1 MSETI
6 TFSYTDG
13 SMTICLDEF
22 FPCSMERL
30 DKLLDAVAD
39 TLDLSAAEQTRAKMA
54 AHCQDRARDLEEKLP
69 GLQRMADGAMTSVRI
84 AEKQLR
90 ETQARIRE
98 LMLDLKKKKDL
109 VTRKKIR
116 DQADVMRQLRDS
128 QKRTL
133 KSAKEYAY
141 QTAKERAVAAN
152 NAERLRKCRERILTW
167 EKRKRTNW

>member
-30 DKLLDAVAD
+30 DRLLDAVAD
-39 TLDLSAAEQTRAKMA
+39 TWDQETAEQTRAKMA

-69 GLQRMADGAMTSVRI
+69 DLQRAADSAMASVRI
-84 AEKQLR
+84 AEKQLKD
-90 ETQARIRE
+90 TQARIRE
-98 LMLDLKKKKDL
+98 LMLDLKKKDL

-116 DQADVMRQLRDS
+116 DQASVMRQLRDS
-128 QKRTL
+128 QKRAL
-133 KSAKEYAY
+133 KSTKEYAY
-141 QTAKERAVAAN
+141 QTARERAVVAN

-167 EKRKRTNW
+167 EKRKRREL

>member
-1 MSETI
+1 MQETI

-22 FPCSMERL
+22 FPCAMERL

-39 TLDLSAAEQTRAKMA
+39 TWDLEAAQVTRAKMA

-98 LMLDLKKKKDL
+98 LMLDLKKKDL

-141 QTAKERAVAAN
+141 HTAKERAVAAN
-152 NAERLRKCRERILTW
+152 NAERLRKCREKILTW

>member
-13 SMTICLDEF
+13 SMTICMDEF

-30 DKLLDAVAD
+30 DRLLDAVAD
-39 TLDLSAAEQTRAKMA
+39 TWDPEAAQATRARMA

-69 GLQRMADGAMTSVRI
+69 GLQWVADGAVTTVRI

-98 LMLDLKKKKDL
+98 LMLDLKKKDL

-141 QTAKERAVAAN
+141 QTAKERAVTAN
-152 NAERLRKCRERILTW
+152 NAEQLRKCRERILTW
-167 EKRKRTNW
+167 EKRKRREI

>member
-1 MSETI
+1 MQETI

-39 TLDLSAAEQTRAKMA
+39 TWDMSAAQATRAKMA

-98 LMLDLKKKKDL
+98 LMLDLKKKDL

-141 QTAKERAVAAN
+141 QTAKERTVTAN
-152 NAERLRKCRERILTW
+152 TAERLRKCRERILTW

>member
-1 MSETI
+1 MSEYI

-30 DKLLDAVAD
+30 DRLLDVVAESGW
-39 TLDLSAAEQTRAKMA
+39 TEGEATRAKMA
-54 AHCQDRARDLEEKLP
+54 AHCYDRARDLEEKLP
-69 GLQRMADGAMTSVRI
+69 ELQKAADGAMVSVRA
-84 AEKQLR
+84 AEKQLK
-90 ETQARIRE
+90 ETQAKIRE
-98 LMLDLKKKKDL
+98 LTFAMKKRDL
-109 VTRKKIR
+109 VARKKIR

-152 NAERLRKCRERILTW
+152 NAERLRRCRERILTW
-167 EKRKRTNW
+167 AKRTKREW

>member
-39 TLDLSAAEQTRAKMA
+39 TWDLEAAQATRAKMA

-98 LMLDLKKKKDL
+98 LMLDLKKKDL

-141 QTAKERAVAAN
+141 QTAKERAVTAN
-152 NAERLRKCRERILTW
+152 TAERLRKCRERILTW

>member
-39 TLDLSAAEQTRAKMA
+39 TWDLSAAEQTRAKMA
-54 AHCQDRARDLEEKLP
+54 AHCHGRARDLEEKLP
-69 GLQRMADGAMTSVRI
+69 SLQRMADGAMTSVRI

-98 LMLDLKKKKDL
+98 LMLDLKKKDL

-141 QTAKERAVAAN
+141 HTAKERAVAAN